1 MNKYFSLF
9 VFFFLIFACK
19 EKPKTSK
26 YGCVKSIFDEA
37 PNQVMSFAF
46 KSNSE
51 IYKLMDIDS
60 TKDTLSF
67 GYKKQLIYYKQN
79 NVKANL
85 DFVILSKKDK
95 SKNSQYLIYS
105 GEALVKSY
113 SNNIKQ
119 FFIDWPNGDTDS
131 MYVDYIQDDSRDNP
145 CCCQYPLQSLTLNGK
160 PYIRKDEF
168 DRHGIYIFER

>member
-1 MNKYFSLF
+1 MQPSFDMKLLYFS
-9 VFFFLIFACK
+9 FFFIFACK

-95 SKNSQYLIYS
+95 SISRFSPSFIKSPFIKNKL
-105 GEALVKSY
+105 
-113 SNNIKQ
+113 
-119 FFIDWPNGDTDS
+119 
-131 MYVDYIQDDSRDNP
+131 
-145 CCCQYPLQSLTLNGK
+145 
-160 PYIRKDEF
+160 
-168 DRHGIYIFER
+168 